1 MTFVTISRK
10 ALRLAQAALVIGLLG
25 HSNIASAQ
33 VKISPG
39 DSVQGEFTANRQ
51 TQEYTVEMRPRE
63 HLLLHIQSVGANL
76 FTTFNLID
84 PGGNMIEHDYSNKKL
99 EHDLRSKELSARGA
113 YLIQIRN
120 SRGVG
125 EYTISVGKIDPGG
138 REILPGSRSQ

>member
-10 ALRLAQAALVIGLLG
+10 ALRLAQTALVIGLLG

-84 PGGNMIEHDYSNKKL
+84 PGGNMIEHDYSNRKL

-113 YLIQIRN
+113 L
-120 SRGVG
+120 SH
-125 EYTISVGKIDPGG
+125 PGP
-138 REILPGSRSQ
+138 EL